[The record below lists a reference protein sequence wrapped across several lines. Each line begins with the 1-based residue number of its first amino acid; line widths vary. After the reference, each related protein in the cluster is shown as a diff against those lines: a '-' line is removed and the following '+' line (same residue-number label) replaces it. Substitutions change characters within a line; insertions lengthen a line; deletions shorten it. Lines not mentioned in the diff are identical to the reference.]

1 MDKNNKKERFYS
13 IMIVPHDAKG
23 HPISIKLPAKWVYA
37 VFSLFIFSFILAG
50 SSIVYSTF
58 ISRRMVSYSEVISKN
73 TQQQK
78 MLSDF
83 SDKTEKVSAAI
94 EALAKEENEIRKQLG
109 IKGWKSKLIINT
121 ASKESLSETIHLKL
135 KLADAKVNERKKSLK
150 ELKAWVGSVREK
162 LANTPSGWP
171 VRGKITSFFG
181 YRTYPWRGF
190 HAGIDLDVPYATP
203 VGATAPGIV
212 SFTGW
217 ERGYGMT
224 VKIDHGQGVSTL
236 YAHNSMINVMV
247 GQKIKKGQTIAFV
260 GTTGQSTG
268 PHCHYEVL
276 KNQQPV
282 NPMAFLKLDI
292 LSASKLWGNG
302 YGTN

>member
-23 HPISIKLPAKWVYA
+23 HPVSIKVPAKLVYGL
-37 VFSLFIFSFILAG
+37 VGLFLFSFILAG
-50 SSIVYSTF
+50 SSIVYSTL
-58 ISRRMVSYSEVISKN
+58 ISRRMISYSDVISKN
-73 TQQQK
+73 SHQQK
-78 MLSDF
+78 MLSEF
-83 SDKTEKVSAAI
+83 SDKTEKVSAAL
-94 EALAKEENEIRKQLG
+94 EALAKEESDIRKQLG
-109 IKGWKSKLIINT
+109 IKDWKSKININT
-121 ASKESLSETIHLKL
+121 ASKESLSDSISMKL
-135 KLADAKVNERKKSLK
+135 KLADAKVNERKTSLK
-150 ELKAWVGSVREK
+150 EIKAWVSTVREK

-171 VRGKITSFFG
+171 VRGNITSFFG
-181 YRTYPWRGF
+181 YRTFPWRGF
-190 HAGIDLDVPYATP
+190 HAGIDLDVPYGTP
-203 VGATAPGIV
+203 VASTAPGEV

-276 KNQQPV
+276 KNLQPV
-282 NPMAFLKLDI
+282 NPMVFLKLDI